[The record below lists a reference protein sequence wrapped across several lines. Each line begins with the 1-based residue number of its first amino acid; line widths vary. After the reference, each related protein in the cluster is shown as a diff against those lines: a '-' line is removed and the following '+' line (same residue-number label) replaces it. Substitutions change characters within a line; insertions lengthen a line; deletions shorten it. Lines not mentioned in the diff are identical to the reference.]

1 MQYAYRNKQ
10 KKYQDSWICMK
21 KLRFLSET
29 VLCDPTGLEYV
40 LNTLALLA
48 LKATKRSGGGGV
60 RMRPHKLN
68 TDAIAGV
75 AR

>member
-1 MQYAYRNKQ
+1 MDMQYAYRNKQ
-10 KKYQDSWICMK
+10 TKYQDSWI
-21 KLRFLSET
+21 
-29 VLCDPTGLEYV
+29 LCDPTGLEYV